1 MESRGGSR
9 LRPGCYLGVE
19 GHIGRT
25 PLLRLRRVSELT
37 GCEILGKAEF
47 MNPGGS
53 VKDRAALG
61 IIEDAE
67 ARGLLRPGATIV
79 EGTAGNTGIGLT
91 MVGQAKGYRTVIVI
105 PDTQSVEKISLLRTL
120 GAEVITVPEKPY
132 SDPGNYNRQAQRLAE
147 ENGWYW
153 ANQFDNVANRLAH
166 YKTTGPEIWEQTSGE
181 VTGFV
186 ASVGTGGT
194 LAGTALFLKEQN
206 PKIKTVCAD
215 PYGAAMYSWFKHGNL
230 ETRDGDSFAEGIG
243 QMRVTENLK
252 GIVIDDAYRVTDQ
265 SALSIVCQLLREEGI
280 FVGLSSGI
288 NLAGALRLAKEGG
301 PGQVI
306 VTLLCDSGIRYM
318 SRLFNPEWLRAHGLD
333 PEEQVTI
340 N

>member
-1 MESRGGSR
+1 MNGGR
-9 LRPGCYLGVE
+9 YHGIDQQ
-19 GHIGRT
+19 IGRT
-25 PLLRLRRVSELT
+25 PLVRLRRVSELT

-61 IIEDAE
+61 MIEDAE
-67 ARGLLRPGATIV
+67 TRGLLRPGATIV
-79 EGTAGNTGIGLT
+79 EGTAGSTGIGLSI
-91 MVGQAKGYRTVIVI
+91 VGCAKGYRTVIVI
-105 PDTQSVEKISLLRTL
+105 PETQSVEKIMLLRTL

-132 SDPGNYNRQAQRLAE
+132 SDPGNYNRQAQRLAQ

-166 YKTTGPEIWEQTSGE
+166 FKSTGPEIWEQTSGE

-194 LAGTALFLKEQN
+194 LAGAALFLKEQN

-215 PYGAAMYSWFKHGNL
+215 PYGAAMYSWVKHGNL

-243 QMRVTENLK
+243 QMRVTEDLK
-252 GIVIDDAYRVTDQ
+252 ALVIDDAYR
-265 SALSIVCQLLREEGI
+265 
-280 FVGLSSGI
+280 
-288 NLAGALRLAKEGG
+288 
-301 PGQVI
+301 
-306 VTLLCDSGIRYM
+306 
-318 SRLFNPEWLRAHGLD
+318 
-333 PEEQVTI
+333 
-340 N
+340 